1 MAKVLVGHKS
11 TNKLIFEYLARF
23 SSTDLTFMC
32 RLAKI
37 LVWYDEACQIEDNSV
52 KKFENAKMS
61 PGPE

>member
-1 MAKVLVGHKS
+1 MMLSRLKACLRTDRGLVFSSKEFMAKVLVGHKS

-37 LVWYDEACQIEDNSV
+37 LV
-52 KKFENAKMS
+52 
-61 PGPE
+61 